1 MTKQEIRSAL
11 EASRAAL
18 LDAIDGLTAAQLQLP
33 KAVGEWSLRDILQ
46 HLSLW
51 EAELVRLLV
60 RVDPGRR
67 AVGQSFAPNPD
78 FDSLNATWHAET
90 KDRPLDRVLEDFH
103 GVRRQTLRWVD
114 ELSNEDLTRIR
125 REAWLHNQ
133 SGARWIAEYSYEH
146 EAEHTQ
152 AIRAWRQTAGV

>member
-1 MTKQEIRSAL
+1 MTKQEIRANL
-11 EASRAAL
+11 EASRSAL

-60 RVDPGRR
+60 HVDQGRR
-67 AVGQSFAPNPD
+67 AVGQSLVANPD
-78 FDSLNATWHAET
+78 FDSINARWHAET

-114 ELSNEDLTRIR
+114 ELADEDLARIR
-125 REAWLHNQ
+125 REGGL
-133 SGARWIAEYSYEH
+133 G
-146 EAEHTQ
+146 HT
-152 AIRAWRQTAGV
+152 